1 MSEIAQSKTNIEAEL
16 QKILQVNKAIDQ
28 KLDAAKSAGDDVLFQ
43 SLIEDLKKMKSR
55 ENELGNEYANL
66 VEKEKKPELERIS
79 GLRKELAA
87 TLYPSFYEAA
97 QGGADV
103 VLPRDLPENQVD
115 PVAAEARKYEIVE
128 ELFKAANP
136 QMLPAGVRFGVGA
149 LPTPESELEY
159 LQQQYPDANV
169 TPVTIGGSTKY
180 VIKTKDGK
188 TFTTI
193 DMGLAGLGGAA
204 AVEAPIVL
212 GSTAAGI
219 ATALATKSPGA
230 GTAAAAGAEA
240 GLGVAAD
247 AITRAALGMN
257 RDFSDVSRNVSESVV
272 RRGSQAAIGAGLGVI
287 GDVAIPAARAFRV
300 PRDAPNLFREELFE
314 SAERSGLP
322 LPPGTT
328 IGPEGL
334 RGAQELAGDYPRSRL
349 AGRMRDAQL
358 EAANAFDPFRQMATR
373 SAGDYA
379 SVAFNQA
386 QKRNE
391 LTTKLAQNT
400 GDNKTIID
408 GAVKRLLDPPSQANV
423 DQLGGALRGTIQQL
437 EEETA
442 KFAGDQYALMGKI
455 ADDAGFEMSAKDAL
469 AKVQE
474 ARRNLNASGFA
485 DVSGVEKIERDL
497 IARRDAFIEIE
508 KAERRLKSFQTMQQ
522 RAKNPL
528 EASKYNGKIQDA
540 VSKLEDLKAINRP
553 LNFKDFNELIKRYG
567 SLRSENL
574 VGASPSDIFG
584 TQVSNELSALRSQI
598 FKGYNM
604 TDASGVT
611 RNLADEFRITAD
623 AVAGRNNMQ
632 KNTLGSI
639 LKEAGGESVATQR
652 DVVRIA
658 MKDPETMDR
667 VLRAAQDLD
676 VAQPGASKAIR
687 EGMQAQYMQ
696 DIGMGRQGNIDRL
709 NYDPGKLDILFG
721 ADSPKI
727 ARGLDTLNEKLSRIK
742 GVTIS
747 DITRDDLTALSSAL
761 SKRER
766 NELADKIIKRE
777 AIKKQENELVNSAI
791 FDAATKG
798 NFDQIDPDLL
808 SAAIFSGGKSVKSV
822 RDVEIAMAQLSK
834 ASPDARNLFKRDFLR
849 MFLDRYKGGKTTA
862 AVPFKELF
870 DVDKFLADYGTSR
883 NPTELGKKM
892 NIVLGQ
898 DAANQIYDI
907 ARIYQANTI
916 KSAAESGSSLRIIAS
931 SKDVNII
938 APISKLTI
946 GLRNRIL
953 AESLANESTRAG
965 LRNALAGNAL
975 SQNANDA
982 YLRMFQGA
990 FATRQGLT
998 SLARQ
1003 VSGDEELSY
1012 ELEQAAQAFAEKEQN
1027 DPDFSELNR
1036 RFDLQ
1041 KQERLNSPQK

>member
-1 MSEIAQSKTNIEAEL
+1 MSEPQKNKESITSDLSRLSKGISEAKNRYEAAIAAGQNVEAQSYVDIARRLKDQA
-16 QKILQVNKAIDQ
+16 KIL
-28 KLDAAKSAGDDVLFQ
+28 
-43 SLIEDLKKMKSR
+43 
-55 ENELGNEYANL
+55 ENQYSDL
-66 VEKEKKPELERIS
+66 VEKEKKPELERIQALTAE
-79 GLRKELAA
+79 LRQPIMA
-87 TLYPSFYEAA
+87 PSANLMGE
-97 QGGADV
+97 GAKRPSV
-103 VLPRDLPENQVD
+103 EEQKTKQRENI
-115 PVAAEARKYEIVE
+115 A
-128 ELFKAANP
+128 ELFKAPVGDGGVAAE
-136 QMLPAGVRFGVGA
+136 QLPAGVRAGVGA
-149 LPTPESELEY
+149 LPTDEAELEY
-159 LQQQYPDANV
+159 LQKTYPDANIRPITV
-169 TPVTIGGSTKY
+169 GNSTQFL
-180 VIKTKDGK
+180 IKTKDGK
-188 TFTTI
+188 TFTTL
-193 DMGLAGLGGAA
+193 DMGLAGFAGAA

-230 GTAAAAGAEA
+230 GTAAAAGVEA

-247 AITRAALGMN
+247 AITRAALGM
-257 RDFSDVSRNVSESVV
+257 DQNVSESVV

-386 QKRNE
+386 QKQNE
-391 LTTKLAQNT
+391 FTTKLAQNT
-400 GDNKTIID
+400 GESKTIID
-408 GAVKRLLDPPSQANV
+408 GAVKRLLEPPSQANV

-437 EEETA
+437 EEEIA
-442 KFAGDQYALMGKI
+442 KFTGDQYALMGKI
-455 ADDAGFEMSAKDAL
+455 ADDAGFEISAKDAL
-469 AKVQE
+469 AKVRE
-474 ARRNLNASGFA
+474 IKRDLNSTGFA
-485 DVSGVEKIERDL
+485 DVSGVEKIESDL
-497 IARRDAFIEIE
+497 VARRDAPSRIKRVESKIKGYELLQKKAASRSEIE
-508 KAERRLKSFQTMQQ
+508 RYGNL
-522 RAKNPL
+522 
-528 EASKYNGKIQDA
+528 IQDA
-540 VSKLEDLKAINRP
+540 TDELKKLQILSQPLK
-553 LNFKDFNELIKRYG
+553 FKDFNELIKRYG
-567 SLRSENL
+567 SLRSDNL

-604 TDASGVT
+604 TDAKGVT

-623 AVAGRNNMQ
+623 AVAQRNNMQ

-658 MKDPETMDR
+658 MKDPETMGR

-676 VAQPGASKAIR
+676 ATQPGASQAIR

-709 NYDPGKLDILFG
+709 NYDQGKLDILFG

-766 NELADKIIKRE
+766 NELADQIIKRE

-791 FDAATKG
+791 FDAAKKG

-834 ASPDARNLFKRDFLR
+834 ISPDARNLFKRDFLR
-849 MFLDRYKGGKTTA
+849 MFLDRYKGGKPTA
-862 AVPFKELF
+862 APPYETLF

-898 DAANQIYDI
+898 DAGNQIYDI

-916 KSAAESGSSLRIIAS
+916 RNAAETGSNFRIIAS
-931 SKDVNII
+931 PKDVNII

-975 SQNANDA
+975 SKNANDA

-998 SLARQ
+998 SLMRQ

>member
-16 QKILQVNKAIDQ
+16 QKILQVNKVIDQ
-28 KLDAAKSAGDDVLFQ
+28 KLDAAKAAGDDVLFQ

-66 VEKEKKPELERIS
+66 VEKEKKPELERIQALTAE
-79 GLRKELAA
+79 LRQPIMAPSANLMGEGAKRPSVEAQESRQRDIISELYKA
-87 TLYPSFYEAA
+87 PVGD
-97 QGGADV
+97 GG
-103 VLPRDLPENQVD
+103 
-115 PVAAEARKYEIVE
+115 VAAE
-128 ELFKAANP
+128 
-136 QMLPAGVRFGVGA
+136 QLPAGVRGGVGA
-149 LPTPESELEY
+149 LPTDEAELEY
-159 LQQQYPDANV
+159 LQKTYPDANIRPITV
-169 TPVTIGGSTKY
+169 GNSTQFL
-180 VIKTKDGK
+180 IKTKDGK
-188 TFTTI
+188 TFTTL
-193 DMGLAGLGGAA
+193 DMGLAGFAGAA

-230 GTAAAAGAEA
+230 GTAAAVGAEA
-240 GLGVAAD
+240 GLGIAAD

-300 PRDAPNLFREELFE
+300 SRDAPNLFREELLE

-373 SAGDYA
+373 STGDYA

-391 LTTKLAQNT
+391 FTTKLAQNT
-400 GDNKTIID
+400 GESKFIVD
-408 GAVKRLLDPPSQANV
+408 GAVQRLLRPTAQANV
-423 DQLGGALRGTIQQL
+423 DELGGALRGTIQKL
-437 EEETA
+437 EEEIA

-455 ADDAGFEMSAKDAL
+455 ADDAGFQMSAKDAL

-474 ARRNLNASGFA
+474 VRRNLNASGFA
-485 DVSGVEKIERDL
+485 DTSGVEKIERDL
-497 IARRDAFIEIE
+497 IARRDAPLEIQ
-508 KAERRLKSFQTMQQ
+508 KVERQLKSYQTMQK
-522 RAKNPL
+522 RAKSPL
-528 EASKYNGKIQDA
+528 EASKYDGKIQDA
-540 VSKLEDLKAINRP
+540 ASKLEDLKAISRP

-623 AVAGRNNMQ
+623 AVAERNNMQ
-632 KNTLGSI
+632 KSTLGSI

-676 VAQPGASKAIR
+676 AAQPGASKAIR

-709 NYDPGKLDILFG
+709 NYDQGKLDILFG
-721 ADSPKI
+721 VDSPKI
-727 ARGLDTLNEKLSRIK
+727 ARGLDTLNKKLSRIK

-791 FDAATKG
+791 FDAAKKG

-849 MFLDRYKGGKTTA
+849 MFLDRYKGGKPTA
-862 AVPFKELF
+862 APPYETLF

-898 DAANQIYDI
+898 DAGNQIYDI

-916 KSAAESGSSLRIIAS
+916 KNAAESGSSFRIIAS
-931 SKDVNII
+931 PKDVNII

-975 SQNANDA
+975 SKNANDA

>member
-1 MSEIAQSKTNIEAEL
+1 MSEPQKNKESITSDLSRLSKGISEAKNRYQAAIAAGKDVEAQSYIDIATRLRDQA
-16 QKILQVNKAIDQ
+16 KIL
-28 KLDAAKSAGDDVLFQ
+28 
-43 SLIEDLKKMKSR
+43 
-55 ENELGNEYANL
+55 ENQYSDL

-79 GLRKELAA
+79 ETGTKLRQEKVYSDFMPAGMGSAGMPGMTAFSGTSYQTPLDIKRAERQMIAELYKA
-87 TLYPSFYEAA
+87 PVGD
-97 QGGADV
+97 GGM
-103 VLPRDLPENQVD
+103 
-115 PVAAEARKYEIVE
+115 AAE
-128 ELFKAANP
+128 
-136 QMLPAGVRFGVGA
+136 QLPAGVRGGVGA
-149 LPTPESELEY
+149 LPTDEAELEY
-159 LQQQYPDANV
+159 LQKTYPDANIRPITV
-169 TPVTIGGSTKY
+169 GNSTQFL
-180 VIKTKDGK
+180 IKTKDGK
-188 TFTTI
+188 VFTTL
-193 DMGLAGLGGAA
+193 DMGLAGAAGAA
-204 AVEAPIVL
+204 AVEVPIVL

-247 AITRAALGMN
+247 AITRAALGM
-257 RDFSDVSRNVSESVV
+257 DQNVSESVV

-300 PRDAPNLFREELFE
+300 SRDAPNIFREELVE

-349 AGRMRDAQL
+349 AGMMRDAQL

-391 LTTKLAQNT
+391 FTTKLAQNT
-400 GDNKTIID
+400 GESKFIVD
-408 GAVKRLLDPPSQANV
+408 GAVQRLLRPTAQANV
-423 DQLGGALRGTIQQL
+423 DELGGALRGTIQQL
-437 EEETA
+437 EEEIA
-442 KFAGDQYALMGKI
+442 KFTGDQYALMGKI
-455 ADDAGFEMSAKDAL
+455 ADDAGFEMSAGDML

-474 ARRNLNASGFA
+474 VRRNLNASGFA
-485 DVSGVEKIERDL
+485 DLSGVEKIERDL

-508 KAERRLKSFQTMQQ
+508 KADRRLKSFQTMQQ

-528 EASKYNGKIQDA
+528 EASKYDGKIQDA
-540 VSKLEDLKAINRP
+540 ASKLEDLKAINRP

-567 SLRSENL
+567 SLRSDNL

-623 AVAGRNNMQ
+623 AVAERNNMQ

-676 VAQPGASKAIR
+676 ATQPGASKAIR
-687 EGMQAQYMQ
+687 EGMQTQYMQ
-696 DIGMGRQGNIDRL
+696 DIGIGRQGKIDRL
-709 NYDPGKLDILFG
+709 DYDPGKLDILFG
-721 ADSPKI
+721 ANSPNI
-727 ARGLDTLNEKLSRIK
+727 ARGLDALNEKLSRIK

-766 NELADKIIKRE
+766 NELAAQIVKRE
-777 AIKKQENELVNSAI
+777 TLKEKENELVASKIYEFA
-791 FDAATKG
+791 KEG
-798 NFDQIDPDLL
+798 NFQQIDPDLL
-808 SAAIFSGGKSVKSV
+808 SGAIFGSLTE
-822 RDVEIAMAQLSK
+822 RQTQIAMEQLSK

-892 NIVLGQ
+892 NIVLSQ
-898 DAANQIYDI
+898 DAGNQIYDI

-916 KSAAESGSSLRIIAS
+916 RNAAEAGSSFRIIAS
-931 SKDVNII
+931 PKDVNII

-975 SQNANDA
+975 SKNANDA
-982 YLRMFQGA
+982 YLRMFQGT

-1027 DPDFSELNR
+1027 DPGFSELNR